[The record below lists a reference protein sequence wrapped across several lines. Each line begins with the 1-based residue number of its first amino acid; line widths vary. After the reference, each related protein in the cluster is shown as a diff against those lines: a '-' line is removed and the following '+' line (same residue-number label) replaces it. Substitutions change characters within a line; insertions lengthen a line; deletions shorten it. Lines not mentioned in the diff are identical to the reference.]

1 MAEHSE
7 PIYQNEII
15 EDGIYANGDLQ
26 ACNNPETQ
34 REKEGS
40 PTTGSIINMPLHVT
54 QPMSQAGANS
64 LPKINTNETHVP
76 STWTISNTE
85 GKFCPVLYSMPVA

>member
-7 PIYQNEII
+7 PIYENEII

-40 PTTGSIINMPLHVT
+40 PTTESMINMP
-54 QPMSQAGANS
+54 
-64 LPKINTNETHVP
+64 
-76 STWTISNTE
+76 
-85 GKFCPVLYSMPVA
+85 